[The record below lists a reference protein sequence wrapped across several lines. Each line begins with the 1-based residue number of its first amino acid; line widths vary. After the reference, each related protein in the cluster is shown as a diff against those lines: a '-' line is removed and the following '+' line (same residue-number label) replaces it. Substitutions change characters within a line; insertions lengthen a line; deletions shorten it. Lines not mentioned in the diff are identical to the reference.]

1 MSGRYDRP
9 LTPQQIAAVN
19 DESIDFSDI
28 PELDEGFWERAELV
42 EPDRTD
48 QITMR
53 PMDPAAAAVVDRAR
67 AVLGDS
73 LLGVVAFGSWA
84 RGEQTST
91 SDLDVLLIAGEG
103 VPVSRALY
111 RRWDARP
118 GLFWDGHEVAPHFV
132 RLPSGDAPVSGLW
145 AEVARDGLILFERD
159 LAVSRHLGNVRRRIA
174 RGELSVR
181 KAGGQRYWVH
191 EP

>member
-53 PMDPAAAAVVDRAR
+53 PVAASGEREASDCAR
-67 AVLGDS
+67 
-73 LLGVVAFGSWA
+73 
-84 RGEQTST
+84 
-91 SDLDVLLIAGEG
+91 
-103 VPVSRALY
+103 
-111 RRWDARP
+111 
-118 GLFWDGHEVAPHFV
+118 
-132 RLPSGDAPVSGLW
+132 
-145 AEVARDGLILFERD
+145 
-159 LAVSRHLGNVRRRIA
+159 
-174 RGELSVR
+174 
-181 KAGGQRYWVH
+181 
-191 EP
+191 